1 MVFKKD
7 LRNWD
12 GRNDQI
18 DGTASCDDV
27 VKGFQEI
34 IKKEVA
40 PLECYEMKSANRGKF
55 LIFNS
60 LEFKNIAHYRKSA
73 ENDEQH
79 FKEIAGSFGF
89 HQDEVE
95 YHLDKNA
102 DEIKQIIAKTCEEFN
117 KTAMDCLVCCVGSHG
132 SKGDK
137 ITLFNKENS
146 SEKDVNLLFFIK
158 DFAD

>member
-27 VKGFQEI
+27 VEGFQEI
-34 IKKEVA
+34 IEKEVA
-40 PLECYEMKSANRGKF
+40 PLECYEMKSTNRGKF

-95 YHLDKNA
+95 YHLYVHCA
-102 DEIKQIIAKTCEEFN
+102 FPSCR
-117 KTAMDCLVCCVGSHG
+117 
-132 SKGDK
+132 
-137 ITLFNKENS
+137 ITTV
-146 SEKDVNLLFFIK
+146 D
-158 DFAD
+158 